1 MLKNEEIEK
10 YKNTVEKYNK
20 ALATEETMKEQ
31 LVLLKKQAQE
41 ILQKY
46 GCSNFKDIKVLET
59 KLENMETKIMISQA
73 EMLDYIEKVNEKKEE
88 KDRILLG

>member
-10 YKNTVEKYNK
+10 YKSTIERYNK
-20 ALATEETMKEQ
+20 ALATEEAMKEQ
-31 LVLLKKQAQE
+31 LVVLKKQAQE

-46 GCSNFKDIKVLET
+46 GCSSFRDIKTLET
-59 KLENMETKIMISQA
+59 KLENIETQIMISQA
-73 EMLDYIEKVNEKKEE
+73 EMLEYIEKVNEKKEE